1 MDKLAITGL
10 EYPRLYRECE
20 VGMFQQ
26 NSLAKSQ
33 NSIYLNLSISHFY
46 SFDLLVN
53 TEMATEKKFVQK
65 TIERKSNAIN
75 DLKRI
80 S

>member
-33 NSIYLNLSISHFY
+33 NSIYLNHPISHFY
-46 SFDLLVN
+46 PFDLLVN
-53 TEMATEKKFVQK
+53 TEMATKISSYKKP
-65 TIERKSNAIN
+65 SNEN
-75 DLKRI
+75 RLQ
-80 S
+80 